1 MGLSTC
7 PQTRFLN
14 PLKNA
19 YKETYTFDAL
29 KEWGED
35 ISYRNKESER
45 KKTRMT
51 TS

>member
-19 YKETYTFDAL
+19 YKETYTLDAIRQRGG
-29 KEWGED
+29 KER
-35 ISYRNKESER
+35 YRRNERER
-45 KKTRMT
+45 KEE
-51 TS
+51 S